1 MKIILSSESKK
12 WSWSLRN
19 GGGASLPGA
28 SYMII
33 SLMLALMQKLSVLV
47 LVPL

>member
-19 GGGASLPGA
+19 GGASLPGA
-28 SYMII
+28 SYMIT
-33 SLMLALMQKLSVLV
+33 SLMLALMQKLSALV